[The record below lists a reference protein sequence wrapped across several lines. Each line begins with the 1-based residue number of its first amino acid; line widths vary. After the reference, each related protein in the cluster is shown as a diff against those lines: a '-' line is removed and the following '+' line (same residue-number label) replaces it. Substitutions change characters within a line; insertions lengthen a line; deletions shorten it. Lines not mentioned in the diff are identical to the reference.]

1 MLDKQ
6 VSGQLT
12 IFDAK
17 GVLNHKVQ
25 SGIDPDKLDFN
36 YHEDE
41 ALEEL
46 EELEGIEKDLHMH
59 F

>member
-1 MLDKQ
+1 
-6 VSGQLT
+6 
-12 IFDAK
+12 
-17 GVLNHKVQ
+17 VQ